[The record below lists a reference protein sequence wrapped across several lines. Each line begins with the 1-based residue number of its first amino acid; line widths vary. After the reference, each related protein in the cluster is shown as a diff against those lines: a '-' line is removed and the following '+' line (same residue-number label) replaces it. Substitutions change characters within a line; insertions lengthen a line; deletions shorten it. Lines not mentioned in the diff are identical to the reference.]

1 MKSISIIVL
10 SFIICFFVLVGC
22 NTTINDR
29 TEELGDSGP
38 PPEAIE
44 LPSLE
49 RLQQTSESGG
59 LSHLGFDPS
68 TKLYVPAIIPD
79 GYEIYA
85 ILVAE
90 RNVSLRYL
98 PNEHTGSQWTI
109 MEAQNNNIHFS
120 LWYALPNEETP
131 NTRAGLLEQFNAN
144 DTDFIA
150 GKYLFQRPSSF
161 FWVEEETMFSISLP
175 ITMVTPFA
183 SALRDESID
192 GTEILSRDGF
202 SELMSFLRVELLS

>member
-1 MKSISIIVL
+1 MKSIAIIVL
-10 SFIICFFVLVGC
+10 SFIVSFFVLVGC
-22 NTTINDR
+22 ETTSNDK
-29 TEELGDSGP
+29 TEELGNSDP

-44 LPSLE
+44 FPSLE
-49 RLQQTSESGG
+49 RLQQTLESGG

-98 PNEHTGSQWTI
+98 PKEHMDSQWTI
-109 MEAQNNNIHFS
+109 MEAQNNNIPFS

-131 NTRAGLLEQFNAN
+131 NTRTDLLEQFNAN
-144 DTDFIA
+144 ETDLIA

-161 FWVEEETMFSISLP
+161 FWVEEETLFSIGLP

-192 GTEILSRDGF
+192 GAEMLSYDGF
-202 SELMSFLRVELLS
+202 SDLMSFLRVDLMS